1 MKTGKV
7 GFIGGGQMAGA
18 LIAGAIQAKVF
29 DASQIVVIESL
40 DSRLEQLAKLFPGV
54 TLGKVFDAAVDCD
67 QLIIALK
74 PQILREVGKSLGAS
88 LSGDRLWVSIAA
100 GVSLSELSG
109 QLGTK
114 RIVRV
119 MPNTP
124 AQVGEGAAA
133 ICSLSEVGSA
143 DLQWVQSLMESVGNC
158 VRVKESQ
165 MHAVTGISGSSP
177 AYIYTIIEAMAD
189 GGVLGG
195 LPRDV
200 ALKLAAQSVL
210 GAAKMVLQSGLHP
223 GQLKDQVTS
232 PAGTTIAALRELE
245 AAGVRSAMIE
255 AVQAATIRSQ
265 ELESES

>member
-18 LIAGAIQAKVF
+18 LIAGAIHGGVLA
-29 DASQIVVIESL
+29 ANQIVVIESL
-40 DSRLEQLAKLFPGV
+40 ESRRQQLQQLFPGV
-54 TLGKVFDAAVDCD
+54 TTGASFDAALECD

-74 PQILREVGKSLGAS
+74 PQIVREVGDRLGAS
-88 LSGDRLWVSIAA
+88 LPGDRLWVSIAA
-100 GVSLSELSG
+100 GVSMSELA
-109 QLGTK
+109 QLL
-114 RIVRV
+114 RSRQIVRV

-124 AQVGEGAAA
+124 AQVGAGAAA
-133 ICSLSEVGSA
+133 ICSLPEVSAA
-143 DLQWVQSLMESVGNC
+143 DLGWVQKLMESVGSC
-158 VRVKESQ
+158 VRVNEAQ

-177 AYIYTIIEAMAD
+177 AFIYSIIEAMSD

-210 GAAKMVLQSGLHP
+210 GAAKMVLDSGLHP

-232 PAGTTIAALRELE
+232 PAGTTIAGLRKLE
-245 AAGVRSAMIE
+245 AAAVRSAMIE
-255 AVQAATIRSQ
+255 AVQAATNRSK
-265 ELESES
+265 ELESGQ